1 MNIPK
6 VYLDQAL
13 KPRGQRTN
21 ERLNFLIEW
30 YRNSANKVTPSDG
43 HQSKLLELMGI
54 WADRLQAEVLSDNDE
69 KTASNIQSFLDIVAV
84 EQGLSK
90 SSAETSFFYYLH
102 IELSRVL
109 DIPFNTS
116 TGV

>member
-1 MNIPK
+1 MSIPK
-6 VYLDQAL
+6 VYQDQAL
-13 KPRGQRTN
+13 KPRGQTTN
-21 ERLNFLIEW
+21 ERLNFLIQW
-30 YRNSANKVTPSDG
+30 YRKSAKDVRGSDK
-43 HQSKLLELMGI
+43 HQTRLLELMGL
-54 WADRLQAEVLSDNDE
+54 WADRLESDVLSSDSEQTKKNIAAFLPIVEDNQL
-69 KTASNIQSFLDIVAV
+69 S
-84 EQGLSK
+84 SK

>member
-13 KPRGQRTN
+13 KPRGQTIN
-21 ERLNFLIEW
+21 ERLNFIIDW
-30 YRNSANKVTPSDG
+30 YRKSANNVTPSDK
-43 HQSKLLELMGI
+43 HQAKLIELMGS
-54 WADRLQAEVLSDNDE
+54 WANKLQNEVLSDTNE
-69 KTASNIQSFLDIVAV
+69 QTSFNISSLLDSIADYRIN
-84 EQGLSK
+84 SK

-102 IELSRVL
+102 IELSRVI
-109 DIPFNTS
+109 DIPFNTT

>member
-13 KPRGQRTN
+13 KPRGQTVN
-21 ERLNFLIEW
+21 ERLNFLIQW
-30 YRNSANKVTPSDG
+30 YRKSAKNVTPSDR
-43 HQSKLLELMGI
+43 HQSKLMELMGI
-54 WADRLQAEVLSDNDE
+54 WADRLEAEVLTTDAE
-69 KTASNIQSFLDIVAV
+69 KTGSNIQSFLPIVAV